1 MFGVFSPAGQRH
13 SHHDGTEVSQSL
25 ISLLRQSSLDIFYY
39 RDNEDVFAQEILEPY
54 CKFCYAKKFKMS
66 AIALQEILEIAP
78 QTAYCI

>member
-1 MFGVFSPAGQRH
+1 MCAVFSPAGQRD

-25 ISLLRQSSLDIFYY
+25 ISLCTLSSIDIYY
-39 RDNEDVFAQEILEPY
+39 HRDNDDVFAPEILEPY

-66 AIALQEILEIAP
+66 ALALQEILEIAP